1 MHTGNRS
8 FGEAASEATRSVFDM
23 RGRLGV
29 PGATLDCDT
38 GQWVVP
44 SGGIGAGLDSYYE
57 YLLKVVRERP
67 IVGP

>member
-1 MHTGNRS
+1 MDAGNRS
-8 FGEAASEATRSVFDM
+8 FGNAASEATRSVFDM
-23 RGRLGV
+23 RGELGV

-57 YLLKVVRERP
+57 YLLKVLKDEPVASL
-67 IVGP
+67 